1 MAAAQAPNKT
11 LEAMVPTPYGKSQII
26 AAAPRI
32 GATPRPADDTML
44 RALEG
49 TDAQPIEGVE
59 KYITFAQGA
68 RQSISSISWT
78 CSTNRGNRLFYA
90 GVPFV
95 ARYLA
100 WSVSNISWQAGLG
113 WPVFTSY
120 CPVSDYDYRF
130 KFSGAFRFQIVPVFG
145 GNYWIGCAPSASG
158 TGTGATEVWVWVN
171 DFPDLYGDNA
181 GTFEFT
187 ATGWST

>member
-1 MAAAQAPNKT
+1 MSAAQAPNKT
-11 LEAMVPTPYGKSQII
+11 LEAMVPAPIGESQII
-26 AAAPRI
+26 
-32 GATPRPADDTML
+32 GASPRPAEDTML
-44 RALEG
+44 RALKG
-49 TDAQPIEGVE
+49 DAKLIEGVE
-59 KYITFAQGA
+59 KDITFAQGA
-68 RQSISSISWT
+68 RQSIRSISWT
-78 CSTNRGNRLFYA
+78 CWTNRGNRLFHA

-130 KFSGAFRFQIVPVFG
+130 KFPDALRFQIVPVFG
-145 GNYWIGCAPSASG
+145 GHYWIGCGPSASA

-181 GTFEFT
+181 GTFEFLV
-187 ATGWST
+187 TGWST

>member
-1 MAAAQAPNKT
+1 MAARQAPNKT
-11 LEAMVPTPYGKSQII
+11 LEAMVPTPYGESQII
-26 AAAPRI
+26 AAAPSI
-32 GATPRPADDTML
+32 GAVPRPADDTML

-49 TDAQPIEGVE
+49 TDARPIEGV
-59 KYITFAQGA
+59 KKDITFAQGA
-68 RQSISSISWT
+68 RKSISAISWT
-78 CSTNRGNRLFYA
+78 CVTNRGNRLFYA

-100 WSVSNISWQAGLG
+100 WSAFNISWQAGLG

-130 KFSGAFRFQIVPVFG
+130 KFPNAFRFQIVPVFG
-145 GNYWIGCAPSASG
+145 NYYWTGCGPSASG

-181 GTFEFT
+181 GTFEFLV
-187 ATGWST
+187 TGWST